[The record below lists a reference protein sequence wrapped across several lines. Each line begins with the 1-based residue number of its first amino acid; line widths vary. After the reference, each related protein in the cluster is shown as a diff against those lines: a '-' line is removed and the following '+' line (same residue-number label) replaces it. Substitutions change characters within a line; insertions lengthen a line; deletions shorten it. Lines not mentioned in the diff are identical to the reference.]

1 MTRNITIVLKR
12 VNGELEVYGGEA
24 IVLSEDLLLKR
35 GAQLF
40 GVTTSEGE
48 EIYEDLHLALTA
60 IVYAQILGLPATLIA
75 YNREMLPV
83 YTLEVNHVPDLP
95 QRSSPCPRT
104 RTT

>member
-24 IVLSEDLLLKR
+24 IVLSEERLLNK
-35 GAQLF
+35 GALLF
-40 GVTTSEGE
+40 GVTTPEGE

-60 IVYAQILGLPATLIA
+60 IVYAQILGLPATLTA
-75 YNREMLPV
+75 YDREMFPV

-95 QRSSPCPRT
+95 QRPTPRPST
-104 RTT
+104 

>member
-1 MTRNITIVLKR
+1 MIVLKR
-12 VNGELEVYGGEA
+12 TSGEIEVYGGEA
-24 IVLSEDLLLKR
+24 VLISEDLLLKR

-40 GVTTSEGE
+40 GVTTPEGE

-95 QRSSPCPRT
+95 QRPTPRPST
-104 RTT
+104 

>member
-1 MTRNITIVLKR
+1 MTIVLKR
-12 VNGELEVYGGEA
+12 INGEVEVYGGEA
-24 IVLSEDLLLKR
+24 VPISEDLLLKR

-95 QRSSPCPRT
+95 QRPTPRPST
-104 RTT
+104 